1 MTTKTAA
8 DALAVTNSNT
18 GTVDNSLNDDFLR
31 TVFPITSLTN
41 TDEGSNL
48 SKWYLAWFKRQIDAL
63 PSLVTDK
70 CPDIGELLI
79 PVAFFFKAGKSLD
92 DVAEFVL
99 GHFTDEEDEASRDLA
114 KTISFAILG
123 WQTMLYLPSIN
134 TCPLGN
140 FAVADVF
147 DGHTIPAFWAI
158 RQDSS
163 LTHLPIPDF
172 LLGFGL
178 MLPQGNV
185 FISEDTED
193 CQNFDR
199 MTMQYDNMDFGQGPG
214 GLPLQVTTTPA
225 MPPRIPTS
233 LVSRPTTTTPP
244 SALLLAAC
252 RAFTTT
258 TPFEAKH
265 SSSKQKL
272 DQLLAKAP
280 AYPYPIKTTF
290 KQSWFGLYASKHVQF
305 GNNIP
310 NKKYT
315 ITRRRWYPN
324 IKHKKL
330 WSFGLGEWV
339 TCKLATSVLRTI
351 DKVGGLDNYL
361 LSEKPARLKELGP
374 WGWELRYRLQTSKT
388 VQRKY
393 NEERLKMGLITK
405 EKMVTENVKLGV
417 AQGVQEA
424 LPTYKQRRLKRQDI
438 PKGFAERWKKS
449 AKVKKVLFGEPWRV
463 RRYVGREAGSE
474 RRAKTEA
481 DNARVRRAEA
491 VMARQKQ
498 ANQERK
504 KIEKEEKKRQEEEQ
518 LLKLAEAQAA
528 RRGGPTPSAQTAT
541 DSPNPTVSA

>member
-1 MTTKTAA
+1 
-8 DALAVTNSNT
+8 
-18 GTVDNSLNDDFLR
+18 
-31 TVFPITSLTN
+31 
-41 TDEGSNL
+41 
-48 SKWYLAWFKRQIDAL
+48 
-63 PSLVTDK
+63 
-70 CPDIGELLI
+70 
-79 PVAFFFKAGKSLD
+79 
-92 DVAEFVL
+92 
-99 GHFTDEEDEASRDLA
+99 
-114 KTISFAILG
+114 
-123 WQTMLYLPSIN
+123 
-134 TCPLGN
+134 
-140 FAVADVF
+140 
-147 DGHTIPAFWAI
+147 
-158 RQDSS
+158 
-163 LTHLPIPDF
+163 
-172 LLGFGL
+172 
-178 MLPQGNV
+178 
-185 FISEDTED
+185 
-193 CQNFDR
+193 
-199 MTMQYDNMDFGQGPG
+199 
-214 GLPLQVTTTPA
+214 

-233 LVSRPTTTTPP
+233 LVSRPTATTPP

-405 EKMVTENVKLGV
+405 EKMVAENVKLGV

-481 DNARVRRAEA
+481 ENARVRRAEA

-541 DSPNPTVSA
+541 ESPNPTASA